1 MELGK
6 FNTLRIARE
15 TPQGFYLIDEADEE
29 VLLPGKYITPE
40 MKMDDSIDVFIYRD
54 SEDRLVATTETPLVK
69 IHEFAYL
76 KVKAVNAIGAFLDWG
91 LEKDLF
97 VPFREQKKKMQEGFS
112 YPVYVYMDEQTGR
125 LVATSKWERYISK
138 DPLEDLMEQDEVE
151 LFITHLSDLGVN
163 VIINNKFKGLI
174 YHDDVFTF
182 LSLGDR
188 TKGYIKEVKENGNIT
203 VSLRKQGFDQL
214 EDSAQFILNKLKEKN
229 GFIALTD
236 SSPPE
241 EIMFKLQMS
250 KKNFKKAIGILYK
263 NRIID
268 IKEDGIQLLETKS

>member
-1 MELGK
+1 MDLGR
-6 FNTLRIARE
+6 FNTLRIARD
-15 TPQGFYLIDEADEE
+15 TPQGFYLVDEAGEE
-29 VLLPGKYITPE
+29 VLLPGKYITPT
-40 MKMDDSIDVFIYRD
+40 MKIDDSVDVFIYRD

-69 IHEFAYL
+69 LHEYAYL

-97 VPFREQKKKMQEGFS
+97 VPFREQKKKMEEGFS

-138 DPLEDLMEQDEVE
+138 EPLEGLFEQDEVE
-151 LFITHLSDLGVN
+151 IFITHLSDLGVN
-163 VIINNKFKGLI
+163 VIINNKYKGLI

-203 VSLRKQGFDQL
+203 VSLRKQGFVQL
-214 EDSAQFILNKLKEKN
+214 EDSAQFILNKLKEKE
-229 GFIALTD
+229 GFLALTD
-236 SSPPE
+236 NSSPE

-263 NRIID
+263 NRMID
-268 IKEDGIQLLETKS
+268 IKEDGIQLLEMKS